1 MGRTDIYGNLKIE
14 ENNGVLIAK
23 FKKSMKY
30 GKLNN
35 ETLDIKEVENGMEV
49 GGSLTEQQ
57 IIANGYK
64 PVCEVEKS
72 GDSTF
77 CVYKEYDVCFVQI
90 WKRDGEEV
98 QEDEIWTSESETM
111 PKFSDLERL
120 KRDIAMVNEN
130 INSLGLSN
138 NEALSVKEFYPVWN
152 ENSLSINKGDKYQHN
167 GKLYEADQAHTIE
180 ANFAPDRMSSLW
192 HVVVEDHDGTLE
204 DPIPYNEELNSL
216 WQGMILEE
224 GKYYTQSGTVYK
236 CTRDSGI
243 KLTQNL
249 ADLVGHYVEQI
260 K

>member
-35 ETLDIKEVENGMEV
+35 ETLDIKEVENGIEV

-120 KRDIAMVNEN
+120 KRDIDMVNEN

-138 NEALSVKEFYPVWN
+138 NEALSVKEFYPVWSADSVPV
-152 ENSLSINKGDKYQHN
+152 EKGEKYQFSGH
-167 GKLYEADQAHTIE
+167 LYEVVQSHTTQSNWSPE
-180 ANFAPDRMSSLW
+180 NQSSLW
-192 HVVVEDHDGTLE
+192 VEVVEDHAGTLE
-204 DPIPYNEELNSL
+204 DPIPYNEELNPL